1 MNRFFDKDFYV
12 KTLSTLIAIVLWFYV
27 LNTDNPYGTKTFIV
41 PLRIENLN
49 MLQENNLYLKNSN
62 TLKRSIEVTVRGRN
76 EVIKTISVND
86 FEAILDFSKVKSV
99 NDKYLAIDGPYYDT
113 KDITPVL
120 VSPQTINIELE
131 RIISETFPVQLVTT
145 GVPKDDYR
153 LIKAEVTQKT
163 IQLKNRES
171 LINQVG
177 SVKVEVN
184 VAGMSEDSTETVEC
198 KVYDKQG
205 NIISEL
211 SKDLS
216 VNVKL
221 YFAKEVPVSLVVTGA
236 LSSDYVEVHRSVAPE
251 RVLITG
257 APDILEKIT
266 EIRTVPVNINNATKS
281 IASNVEFNL
290 PEGVSLVDSS
300 GQATV
305 NITIEQLQ
313 ENEIVFNKNELLLLN
328 ADSEYNYTIL
338 SENVVLRIKGRAADL
353 SRLNKNTIYPTLNV
367 SGLTEGVSTVPLNVT
382 LPSWIKKVGDVTV
395 EVKIEKI
402 SEVLE

>member
-12 KTLSTLIAIVLWFYV
+12 KSLSTLIAIILWFYV

-62 TLKRSIEVTVRGRN
+62 TLRRSIEVTVRGRD

-131 RIISETFPVQLVTT
+131 RIISETFPVQLITT
-145 GVPKDDYR
+145 GVPKNDYK
-153 LIKAEVTQKT
+153 LIKAEVAQKT
-163 IQLKNRES
+163 IQLRNRES

-177 SVKVEVN
+177 SVRVEVN
-184 VAGMSEDSTETVEC
+184 VTGMNEDSNETVEC
-198 KVYDKQG
+198 KVFDKQG
-205 NIISEL
+205 NIISDL
-211 SKDLS
+211 SKGLS
-216 VNVKL
+216 ANVKL

-236 LSSDYVEVHRSVAPE
+236 LSADYAEIHRSVAPE

-257 APDILEKIT
+257 APDILEKTT

-313 ENEIVFNKNELLLLN
+313 QTELVLNKNELLLLN
-328 ADSEYNYTIL
+328 ADSEYSYAIQ
-338 SENVVLRIKGRAADL
+338 SENVVLKLKGRAADL
-353 SRLNKNTIYPTLNV
+353 NRLNKNTIYPTLNV
-367 SGLTEGVSTVPLNVT
+367 SGLAEGVSTVPLSVT
-382 LPSWIKKVGDVTV
+382 LPSWIKQIGDVTV